1 MSIGR
6 KISWIGLI
14 VAAAGIKILALF
26 PVVVERY
33 YSRGFYPVVS
43 RLQRF
48 LFGWIPFSIGD
59 ILYLAIAVILLYR
72 LVRLIRRLV
81 RRQAGK
87 GWFLLFLRQTVF
99 VLLWVYVLFNVLW
112 GLNYDRLGIAD
123 QLQLQVRPYSTD
135 ELSGLVGLIVEEL
148 NRSYPRDS
156 LHRADFAHTRVL
168 RAGAIHAYDNLA
180 RSDPRFAYRTPSV
193 KSSFFSYPGLYIG
206 FGGYYNPFSGEAQVN
221 TDDPLIGQPFTTCHE
236 MGHQLGYA
244 KENEA
249 NFIGFLAATSSPD
262 SVFSYSVY
270 LDLYLFAARE
280 LYFRDSARAKKYRD
294 LLAPGVREDFHALQR
309 FNRRYA
315 NPLEPVIWKIYG
327 RYLRANRQPH
337 GIVTYSEVVAW
348 LIAYAKK
355 NGADS
360 IRAGARVPRA
370 PYG

>member
-1 MSIGR
+1 
-6 KISWIGLI
+6 
-14 VAAAGIKILALF
+14 
-26 PVVVERY
+26 
-33 YSRGFYPVVS
+33 
-43 RLQRF
+43 
-48 LFGWIPFSIGD
+48 
-59 ILYLAIAVILLYR
+59 
-72 LVRLIRRLV
+72 
-81 RRQAGK
+81 
-87 GWFLLFLRQTVF
+87 
-99 VLLWVYVLFNVLW
+99 LW

-123 QLQLQVRPYSTD
+123 QLQLEVRPYSTD

-156 LHRADFAHTRVL
+156 LDRAGLAHTRVL

-180 RSDPRFAYRTPSV
+180 RSDARFAYRTPSV
-193 KSSFFSYPGLYIG
+193 KSSLFSYPGLYIG

-262 SVFSYSVY
+262 PVFSYSVY

-280 LYFRDSARAKKYRD
+280 LYFRDSVRAKKYRD